1 MVRCKTF
8 QKKKKIQN
16 RRNKK
21 TNKIKV
27 IEDNEE
33 EISLKENDLS
43 NIEKYLIQLA
53 DKKIKELISKFDYI
67 EDKISFNE
75 NDFLN
80 LFKNDDKI
88 MNLNLNN
95 KEFNDLI
102 YNISQIKSYEYNKL
116 LVEHLSSWNNL
127 KSIIKK
133 ELDLFCEFFYKITIC
148 DAKYKNNYKFDINE
162 LDNKINSLNLY
173 NRVSKYKYNEI
184 KELIGESKENLVI
197 KIKTNLAEIKKSQLK
212 ELLIKNGYS
221 IMKHISQFLP
231 LNYKLNDPINILVKE
246 VLKYLKNCVNS
257 YDNISQ
263 YLEIEKELEIKAEE
277 IAKNFLSQNLDELKR
292 GQPLAFPHI
301 PSPPPNSEYFP
312 VTQYHGLSIIDGLK
326 SIGVCISFE
335 YRRKIAER
343 NGIIGYIGRPS
354 ENIQML
360 CLLKA
365 GKLIKPKN

>member
-21 TNKIKV
+21 TNKIQV

-33 EISLKENDLS
+33 EIPLKENDLS

-88 MNLNLNN
+88 MNLNLNS

-221 IMKHISQFLP
+221 IMKHISQFLS

-246 VLKYLKNCVNS
+246 VLKNLKN
-257 YDNISQ
+257 
-263 YLEIEKELEIKAEE
+263 LELEIKAEE
-277 IAKNFLSQNLDELKR
+277 IAKNFLYELER
-292 GQPLAFPHI
+292 RQQLAFPHI

-312 VTQYHGLSIIDGLK
+312 ATQYQGVSIVDGLK
-326 SIGVCISFE
+326 SIGVCFSFE

-343 NGIIGYIGRPS
+343 NGIVGYIGRPS
-354 ENIQML
+354 ENIRML
-360 CLLKA
+360 YLLKA